1 MMNNNWPASLMR
13 SSKCIVKSTRSIA
26 IWMRYDALW
35 REQQAQCVSG
45 QTFRAAIILARP
57 RSAELFM
64 DYVTRVTEAGLER
77 FRDLDQPPEDLN
89 SSTPLDL

>member
-1 MMNNNWPASLMR
+1 
-13 SSKCIVKSTRSIA
+13 
-26 IWMRYDALW
+26 MRYDALW
-35 REQQAQCVSG
+35 REQQAQGVSG

>member
-35 REQQAQCVSG
+35 REQQAQGVSG

-64 DYVTRVTEAGLER
+64 DYVTRSLRPGWNA
-77 FRDLDQPPEDLN
+77 FAI
-89 SSTPLDL
+89 STSHRRI